1 VMKAVRRATRL
12 CESPSPAHGEDM
24 FQVSCCH
31 TRTSIW
37 VPCFLC
43 LKLCQ
48 LMYLLYQLLHV
59 TTIIIFPSPQR
70 MFLFQYFHS
79 LSMLRRYKETK
90 NFMCDVQSD
99 LRLKLS
105 ALHKDMYERKH
116 RTNAR
121 ERRIRIKN
129 HAASFVETAII

>member
-1 VMKAVRRATRL
+1 MKAVRRATRL
-12 CESPSPAHGEDM
+12 CESLSPSHGENM
-24 FQVSCCH
+24 FQVFLLSYQNLYLGSLFLVLEALSAHVLIVSAACNH
-31 TRTSIW
+31 YNYIS
-37 VPCFLC
+37 VPSEDVFVSFIVHA
-43 LKLCQ
+43 KEI
-48 LMYLLYQLLHV
+48 H
-59 TTIIIFPSPQR
+59 
-70 MFLFQYFHS
+70 
-79 LSMLRRYKETK
+79 KETK